1 MACVYKTPTS
11 PGRGIVPATSVIA
24 FIGGQWMCPG
34 GVTLAAVPETRVAM
48 LRAPMLFT
56 GRPRE
61 DSPASNGKGHSM
73 RSMILA
79 LVAVLA
85 IAGATPAFAGG
96 GSKGDWELGVFGGRG
111 FLDDYGGAQ
120 PADAFIIGGR
130 LGHFLSSKW
139 SLELSGQWLSTD
151 TDFEDPLI
159 EDVEVNLSAYR
170 LNLLHNFGAPGS
182 GVRPFITVGG
192 GSEKTEVE
200 EFEQRDFGWNAGV
213 GLRFFLSPSL
223 NLRLDGRYVGINVG
237 GDLDESVGNMEATA
251 GLSLLFGGGGEEAVE
266 AAVPV
271 TSNQPPTVKCAADKA
286 EVMPGET
293 VNVTA
298 TAMDPEGDPITY
310 MWTTSVGQ
318 VTGTGTAAS
327 VNFTGVTAPSSAT
340 VTVRATDSNGNSA
353 TSDCTVRLAAAQQP
367 AAAAVSCLAGGFP
380 ADKAR
385 LNNVDKA
392 CLDDVASRLGS
403 DPRARVVVVGSA
415 DASETAGMAQL
426 RADAV
431 RDYLVTE
438 RRIEAARITAQAGTG
453 ASATAGRQV
462 TVWFVPEGATVPT
475 Q

>member
-1 MACVYKTPTS
+1 
-11 PGRGIVPATSVIA
+11 
-24 FIGGQWMCPG
+24 
-34 GVTLAAVPETRVAM
+34 
-48 LRAPMLFT
+48 
-56 GRPRE
+56 
-61 DSPASNGKGHSM
+61 M

-85 IAGATPAFAGG
+85 IAGSTPAFAGG
-96 GSKGDWELGVFGGRG
+96 GSKGDWELGVFGGRV
-111 FLDDYGGAQ
+111 FLDDYGEAQ
-120 PADAFIIGGR
+120 PADAFLLGGR
-130 LGHFLSSKW
+130 LGHFFSSKW
-139 SLELSGQWLSTD
+139 SLELSGQFLD
-151 TDFEDPLI
+151 TDSDLEDPLL
-159 EDVEVNLSAYR
+159 ENFPVKLSAYR
-170 LNLLHNFGAPGS
+170 LNLLHNFGSPGS
-182 GVRPFITVGG
+182 KIRPFITVGG
-192 GSEKTEVE
+192 GSEKTELDFPDPVGHFE
-200 EFEQRDFGWNAGV
+200 ERDVAWNAGL
-213 GLRFFLSPSL
+213 GLRFFLSPGM
-223 NLRLDGRYVGINVG
+223 NLRLDGRYVSMQVG
-237 GDLDESVGNMEATA
+237 DEDIGEEDVGNVEATA
-251 GLSLLFGGGGEEAVE
+251 GLSLLFGGGGEEEA

-271 TSNQPPTVKCAADKA
+271 TPNQPPTVTCAADKA

-310 MWTTSVGQ
+310 AWTTSAGQ
-318 VTGTGTAAS
+318 VAGTGTAAS
-327 VNFTGVTAPSSAT
+327 VNFSGVTAPSSAT

-353 TSDCTVRLAAAQQP
+353 TSDCTVRLAAAAPP
-367 AAAAVSCLAGGFP
+367 AAEAVSCIAGGFP

-415 DASETAGMAQL
+415 DAGETAGMAQQ

-438 RRIEAARITAQAGTG
+438 RRIEAARITAQTGTG